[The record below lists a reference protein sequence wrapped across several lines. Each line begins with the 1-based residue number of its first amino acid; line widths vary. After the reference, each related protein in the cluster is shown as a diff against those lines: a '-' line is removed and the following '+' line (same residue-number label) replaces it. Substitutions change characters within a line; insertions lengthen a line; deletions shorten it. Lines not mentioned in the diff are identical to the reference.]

1 MDINVYLFKKAFS
14 SWKHFIEGQD
24 GAPFRSFET
33 SKYIIKE
40 ENYKKTIYE
49 EARVKLGKEEWL
61 KTDIGTGSIL
71 ESLIDAIEIKEN
83 NLVFTNRM
91 TRINDDAKPHRQLLD
106 AQADRSKIT
115 HVEQVIY
122 DFYADVVSDELS
134 FNRMI
139 EIIGKR
145 YPLMG
150 YLFFIKN
157 RRRYTPISPTNFE
170 KAFGLLNVTIKLS
183 HKCSWQNYSEY
194 NQILNHVRLM
204 LEEELSESVQLI
216 DAHTF
221 MWILVR
227 QMQQS
232 PYDHQVIR
240 DAKVVEFDPDFMY
253 QSSNEY
259 SDKKPYSTEDRESEH
274 ARAKEIG
281 DRGELYVMETEK
293 HALRQS
299 KFPHLA
305 DLVQHVSEQ
314 DDSLG
319 YDIKSF
325 DENTGEPKFIE
336 VKSSTSSSDVVTFY
350 PSRNQ
355 LLRASKRDNYWLYVV
370 MNVEGNP
377 KLRKIANPFIGLQ
390 HITATI
396 RANEVLSVTP
406 INFQIRAKIKNI
418 ED

>member
-1 MDINVYLFKKAFS
+1 
-14 SWKHFIEGQD
+14 
-24 GAPFRSFET
+24 
-33 SKYIIKE
+33 
-40 ENYKKTIYE
+40 
-49 EARVKLGKEEWL
+49 
-61 KTDIGTGSIL
+61 
-71 ESLIDAIEIKEN
+71 
-83 NLVFTNRM
+83 
-91 TRINDDAKPHRQLLD
+91 
-106 AQADRSKIT
+106 
-115 HVEQVIY
+115 
-122 DFYADVVSDELS
+122 
-134 FNRMI
+134 MI
-139 EIIGKR
+139 EIVGKR

-170 KAFGLLNVTIKLS
+170 KAFGLLNVTIELS
-183 HKCSWQNYSEY
+183 HKCSWQNYTEY

-240 DAKVVEFDPDFMY
+240 DVKVVEFDPDFMY

-259 SDKKPYSTEDRESEH
+259 SDKKPYSTEDRDSDQ

-281 DRGELYVMETEK
+281 DRGELYVMETER

-336 VKSSTSSSDVVTFY
+336 VKSSTSDSDVVTFY

-377 KLRKIANPFIGLQ
+377 KLRKLANPFIGLQ
-390 HITATI
+390 HVTATI
-396 RANEVLSVTP
+396 RANDVLSVTP

-418 ED
+418 KD